1 MVNVYD
7 SANQLQQDL
16 QQSQQFQALKEAI
29 AKVKANDEAAKL
41 LAELQGKQKELQ
53 QKQMQGQQI
62 SDDELKAVQEL
73 GKKVQAVPELVDLL
87 GKEQALNQ
95 LIEDLNKVIFEP
107 IANLYK

>member
-16 QQSQQFQALKEAI
+16 QQSQQFQALKEAM